1 MEQRVDTP
9 KEVVNPTQRR
19 PRGSGI
25 VWLVVLALLAA
36 GVYWWSHRQQPAE
49 RQTPAVNRRA
59 APPASVGT
67 AVIGTGSI
75 DIALDALGT
84 VTSLATITV
93 RTQISGQLVKVAF
106 TEGQET
112 KKGDLLAQI
121 DPRPYE
127 AALAQ
132 AKGQLARDQAT
143 LQGAQV
149 DLKRYQQLAAQN
161 AVQRQTLDTQVALVA
176 QYQGTVEADQA
187 AVKAAEVNL
196 AFTSIAAPVDGRVG
210 LRQVDQG
217 NYITPTDTNGIVVI
231 TQLLPIS
238 VLFTVPEDQLPA
250 IRQRM
255 AGGVTLPVTAFD
267 RTGNTKL
274 ADGKLETFDSSIDP
288 TTGTIKLRAIFPNDN
303 HALYPNQ
310 FVNVELLVDR
320 HENVVIAP
328 TPAIQRGSP
337 GTFVYVVNADS
348 TVSVRK
354 VTLGPTN
361 GERVEIRD
369 GLKAG
374 ETVVVD
380 GIDRLRDGARINV
393 HTDTTAPAQAA
404 APQTAPTQTAPAQTA
419 PTQPAA
425 PNATPRVPG
434 SGQGNGQGPGQ
445 GGGRRNQG
453 GQNQGGQSP

>member
-1 MEQRVDTP
+1 MAALEQRVDPP
-9 KEVVNPTQRR
+9 KEKDVVNPTQRR
-19 PRGSGI
+19 SRGSGI
-25 VWLVVLALLAA
+25 VWLIVLALLAVGA
-36 GVYWWSHRQQPAE
+36 YWWTHRQQPAG
-49 RQTPAVNRRA
+49 QSGPAQVRRG
-59 APPASVGT
+59 APPASVGV
-67 AVIGTGSI
+67 AAISTGSI

-93 RTQISGQLVKVAF
+93 RTQISGQLVQVAF
-106 TEGQET
+106 TEGQEV

-132 AKGQLARDQAT
+132 AKGQLTRDQAM

-187 AVKAAEVNL
+187 SVKAAEVNL
-196 AFTSIAAPVDGRVG
+196 VFTRIVSPVDGRAG
-210 LRQVDQG
+210 LRLIDQG
-217 NYITPTDTNGIVVI
+217 NYVTPTDTNGIVVI
-231 TQLLPIS
+231 TQLQPIS

-250 IRQRM
+250 IRQRL
-255 AGGVTLPVTAFD
+255 ASGATLPVTAFD
-267 RTGNTKL
+267 RTGNSKL
-274 ADGKLETFDSSIDP
+274 ADGKLSTFDSAIDT
-288 TTGTIKLRAIFPNDN
+288 TTGTIKLRGMFDN
-303 HALYPNQ
+303 ANHGLYPNQ
-310 FVNVELLVDR
+310 FVNVELLVERRD
-320 HENVVIAP
+320 NVVIAP

-354 VTLGPTN
+354 VTLGTTN

-374 ETVVVD
+374 EAVVVD
-380 GIDRLRDGARINV
+380 GIDRLRDGAHINV
-393 HTDTTAPAQAA
+393 HRDANAPASAV
-404 APQTAPTQTAPAQTA
+404 PAQ
-419 PTQPAA
+419 PGA
-425 PNATPRVPG
+425 PNAAPREP
-434 SGQGNGQGPGQ
+434 GNGQRNGPGGQGTGQ
-445 GGGRRNQG
+445 GGSRRNQG
-453 GQNQGGQSP
+453 GPSP

>member
-1 MEQRVDTP
+1 MEQRVDP
-9 KEVVNPTQRR
+9 RKEKDVVNPTQRR
-19 PRGSGI
+19 SRGSGI
-25 VWLVVLALLAA
+25 AWLIVLVLLAA
-36 GVYWWSHRQQPAE
+36 GAYWWTHRQQPAG
-49 RQTPAVNRRA
+49 QPGPTQARRG
-59 APPASVGT
+59 APPASVGV

-93 RTQISGQLVKVAF
+93 RTQISGQLVQVAF
-106 TEGQET
+106 TEGQEV

-132 AKGQLARDQAT
+132 AKGQLVRDQAM

-187 AVKAAEVNL
+187 SVKAAEVNL
-196 AFTSIAAPVDGRVG
+196 AFTRIASPVDGRVG
-210 LRQVDQG
+210 LRLIDQG
-217 NYITPTDTNGIVVI
+217 NYVTPTDTNGMVVI
-231 TQLLPIS
+231 TQLQPIS

-250 IRQRM
+250 IRQRL
-255 AGGVTLPVTAFD
+255 ASGATLPVTAFD
-267 RTGNTKL
+267 RTGNNKL
-274 ADGKLETFDSSIDP
+274 GDGKLSTFDSSIDT
-288 TTGTIKLRAIFPNDN
+288 TTGTIKLRAMFDN
-303 HALYPNQ
+303 ANHGLYPNQ
-310 FVNVELLVDR
+310 FVNVQLLVDR
-320 HENVVIAP
+320 HDNVVIAP

-354 VTLGPTN
+354 VTLGTTN
-361 GERVEIRD
+361 GERVEIRE

-380 GIDRLRDGARINV
+380 GIDRLRDGAHINV
-393 HTDTTAPAQAA
+393 HRDAAVPASAAPAQ
-404 APQTAPTQTAPAQTA
+404 PSTPNTAPPSQ
-419 PTQPAA
+419 
-425 PNATPRVPG
+425 G
-434 SGQGNGQGPGQ
+434 SGQRNGPGGP
-445 GGGRRNQG
+445 GGGRRNSG
-453 GQNQGGQSP
+453 GSNQGGASP